1 MTPPL
6 LLLTRPRPQSE
17 RFAQLCRSE
26 CPPHRTLIAPM
37 TTIMPLPFDPVVFED
52 AAAVILTSPN
62 AVPAV
67 RGRGLPVWCVG
78 PGTAEAARAAGLKV
92 AHQSGGDAEH
102 LLADLRAAGPRM
114 RLVHA
119 HGRHLARDLVAAL
132 TPEGFDIASAVVYE
146 ARTIAWDTPV
156 LPAIEAAAHLVAPLF
171 SPRAA
176 GEFAARLDGRVPE
189 GLRIVAISANCAAR
203 LPKVLRARSTIAR
216 TPDAAAMCRAIAA
229 RLPHLPSEP

>member
-1 MTPPL
+1 
-6 LLLTRPRPQSE
+6 
-17 RFAQLCRSE
+17 
-26 CPPHRTLIAPM
+26 M

-52 AAAVILTSPN
+52 AGAVILTSPN

-78 PGTAEAARAAGLKV
+78 PGTAE
-92 AHQSGGDAEH
+92 D

-146 ARTIAWDTPV
+146 ARTIPWDTPV

-229 RLPHLPSEP
+229 RLLHLRSEP